1 MTLFL
6 YGFIAAVLA
15 LTVLWRVLIALASHW
30 WSPGPEDDEIT
41 RTSRRDEMAM
51 RGG

>member
-6 YGFIAAVLA
+6 YGFIAGVLA

-30 WSPGPEDDEIT
+30 WPAPEDDE
-41 RTSRRDEMAM
+41 RSRVWSKDDAAM